1 MKIYIAGKI
10 TGDPN
15 YKEKF
20 ATAQNALESQGYMV
34 LNPAVFPEGLRAA
47 DYMRFSFAMIDS
59 ADIVAFLPDYKRSSG
74 ALLEY
79 QYCLYTDKSIKM
91 LTADEKPANCLLSDF
106 LKSSWL

>member
-20 ATAQNALESQGYMV
+20 AAAQNALESQGYTV
-34 LNPAVFPEGLRAA
+34 LNPAAFPAGLRAA
-47 DYMRFSFAMIDS
+47 DYMRLSFAMIDS

-79 QYCLYTDKSIKM
+79 QYCIYTDKNIKM
-91 LTADEKPANCLLSDF
+91 LTSDEKPKYCLLTNF